1 MATANGSP
9 IGVAGATFR
18 ADRRVWP
25 LVWNVVSPRSDAV
38 VIAELEICHSRP
50 IAPTRRVALG
60 GRNLPVDPAPGAG
73 GVLLAGIVA
82 HTAPG
87 IDPELREDLMD
98 VMNRLSRGGKV
109 VQPRVRHRFQ
119 NDRVGLTVSRQ
130 QLVAFDGSLEFRFD
144 DEKARPVQLALGAL
158 YAAGSL
164 PVEVRQIVFESF
176 EAALVWSRPVDGA
189 FISYTMG
196 GSSAAIDNELIRLR
210 AWHDPVSWALEVLEI
225 ESSGEDLPSKRQVQR
240 RFRSL
245 LRDAHPD
252 HGALDDGAAARIAE
266 LSEARRILLAS

>member
-1 MATANGSP
+1 MSP
-9 IGVAGATFR
+9 AP
-18 ADRRVWP
+18 D
-25 LVWNVVSPRSDAV
+25 SV

-60 GRNLPVDPAPGAG
+60 SRNLPVDPAPGAG
-73 GVLLAGIVA
+73 GVLLAGIMA

-87 IDPELREDLMD
+87 VDPELREDLMD
-98 VMNRLSRGGKV
+98 VMDRLANGVKV

-119 NDRVGLTVSRQ
+119 TDRIGLTVSRQ
-130 QLVAFDGSLEFRFD
+130 QLVSDQGTLSFRLEDGN
-144 DEKARPVQLALGAL
+144 ARPVQLALGAV

-164 PVEVRQIVFESF
+164 PAEARTTVFQGF
-176 EAALVWSRPVDGA
+176 EAALLWSRPVDGS
-189 FISYTMG
+189 FISYMMG
-196 GSSAAIDNELIRLR
+196 GPTADLGDGVDQLR
-210 AWHDPVSWALEVLEI
+210 AWHDPFAWALEILEI
-225 ESSGEDLPSKRQVQR
+225 ERNGDGPPSKRLVQR

-252 HGALDDGAAARIAE
+252 HGGHDEAAASRIAE

>member
-1 MATANGSP
+1 
-9 IGVAGATFR
+9 
-18 ADRRVWP
+18 
-25 LVWNVVSPRSDAV
+25 VSPRSDAV

-60 GRNLPVDPAPGAG
+60 SRNLPIDPAPGAG

-82 HTAPG
+82 HNAPG
-87 IDPELREDLMD
+87 VDPELREDLMD
-98 VMNRLSRGGKV
+98 VMDRLSRGHKV

-119 NDRVGLTVSRQ
+119 TDRVGLTVSRQ
-130 QLVAFDGSLEFRFD
+130 QLLAALDGTLEFRFD

-164 PVEVRQIVFESF
+164 PEEARRIVFDTF

-189 FISYTMG
+189 FIAYMMG
-196 GSSAAIDNELIRLR
+196 GSSSGLDDELIRLR
-210 AWHDPVSWALEVLEI
+210 AWHDPVAWALEVLEI
-225 ESSGEDLPSKRQVQR
+225 ERSGEDLPSKRQIQR
-240 RFRSL
+240 RFRTL

-252 HGALDDGAAARIAE
+252 HGGHDDGAAARIAE